1 MPFRYVSASDARA
14 GESWFAFVDGA
25 RALLV
30 AGPIDEARADA
41 LWRAL
46 GTGAPEVLGELA
58 APGLAATP
66 AFALVEPADGG
77 MRVIVRGAAR
87 VTVGLELVDGARAA
101 TWLERV
107 VDAGPVVLEAGVQP
121 APSMDAP
128 PALPIER
135 GVVRAVRLS
144 GEGAVAEMITAPAVT
159 PAVEPA
165 PATVDPAPETTIV
178 HTELDTAL
186 PAASEPV
193 VATPDADEVDGYDFL
208 FGATVYRPVSEAA
221 VAAPEGA
228 ADGAAGDGAADA
240 SSDQGSG
247 APTLD
252 SGDHDGETI
261 MVEKLNRMRRRGPST
276 PADTAEPVT
285 TPAPEQSPTL
295 ILVLDAE
302 RTEVIDGPLVLGRS
316 PSVSGVPA
324 GVLPRLVA
332 IPDTEHDLSRS
343 HLHVDLQGGTVVITD
358 LHSKNGTTVT
368 LPGGAPVRLRGGEPT
383 PVIPGTTLELGGVTS
398 ITVEER

>member
-1 MPFRYVSASDARA
+1 
-14 GESWFAFVDGA
+14 
-25 RALLV
+25 
-30 AGPIDEARADA
+30 
-41 LWRAL
+41 
-46 GTGAPEVLGELA
+46 TGAPEVLGELA

-66 AFALVEPADGG
+66 AFAFVEPADDG

-87 VTVGLELVDGARAA
+87 VTVGHELVDGSRAA

-107 VDAGPVVLEAGVQP
+107 VDAGPVALEAGAQA
-121 APSMDAP
+121 APSADAP

-144 GEGAVAEMITAPAVT
+144 GVEAGAAITAGAPTAPPAT
-159 PAVEPA
+159 VEPA

-178 HTELDTAL
+178 HTELDAAIPTA
-186 PAASEPV
+186 PEPV

-221 VAAPEGA
+221 VAAPEA
-228 ADGAAGDGAADA
+228 ADGAAGDRAATAASDEQGGA
-240 SSDQGSG
+240 SD
-247 APTLD
+247 PD

-261 MVEKLNRMRRRGPST
+261 MVEKLNRMRRRGSST
-276 PADTAEPVT
+276 PADAVEPVAASAAEPS
-285 TPAPEQSPTL
+285 PAL
-295 ILVLDAE
+295 ILVLDAD

-368 LPGGAPVRLRGGEPT
+368 LPGAAPVRLRAGEPT
-383 PVIPGTTLELGGVTS
+383 PVIPGTTVELGGVTS